1 MKRTATLLV
10 MLVAAAAGRVHAV
23 EQPVPGRMLTL
34 RVLPS
39 GAQRMLFVVRSSAI
53 VAPTHGGPDD
63 PTIVGATVSLRA
75 ASGESAALDL
85 PASGWSLNTAGTA

>member
-10 MLVAAAAGRVHAV
+10 TLVAAAAGRVHAV